1 MQQLEQDPDFWRD
14 LVENINELVQS
25 VRPDGSFRYVNR
37 AWRET
42 LGYSREEVSRLSV
55 FDVIHPSSRSHC
67 EEIFQRVLRGEE
79 FGGVETTFL
88 TKNGLAVLL
97 EASINCHFKDGRP
110 VATRTILRNISERKR
125 AEELLQESE
134 ARFRLLFE
142 GANDAIFLADA
153 ETGILTHCNLAAETL
168 LGRNR
173 AEIVGRHQTFLHPPE
188 EADLYLELFRSHVA
202 SQANACIEG
211 EVIRKDGRRV
221 VVSISPSVT
230 TIGNQKVI
238 QGIFRDITERKRAEE
253 EHRHFEIQVRHT
265 QKLESLGVLA
275 GGIAHDFNNLLT
287 PIVGYAGLALMR
299 LSDESPIRPMLCVI
313 ERAARRA
320 ADLAQQMLAYSGKG
334 KLDIQVFRLD
344 ALVQE
349 MIELLGTAISRKAT
363 LDLDLRP
370 AAIEG
375 DATQIRQVVLN
386 LIINAS
392 DALEDRV
399 GTICVRTGIRQ
410 MDAENLNSPFSS
422 TTLPVGA
429 YAYLEVEDNGCGMS
443 ADTVAKIFDPFFTT
457 KFTGRGLGL
466 ATVLGIVHSHNGA
479 IQVTSRPGQGAVF
492 QVFLPCVNVKTND
505 VSIASHSKP
514 PPRGQGTV
522 LIIEDEEGIR
532 DLIRNVIASVGFQAL
547 EAVDGHD
554 GLDLFQRRE
563 REIDLVLLDLTM
575 PRLDGVEVLQELRRL
590 RSDIPVVVM
599 SGYTEQDVS
608 RRFADLHVS
617 GFLAKP
623 FRLDDLLTLICQL
636 LPSKPPDECP
646 DH

>member
-1 MQQLEQDPDFWRD
+1 MEQLEQDPDFWRD
-14 LVENINELVQS
+14 LIENINDLVQS

-37 AWRET
+37 AWCET
-42 LGYSREEVSRLSV
+42 LGYSREEVTRLSV

-67 EEIFQRVLRGEE
+67 EEIFRRVLAGEQ
-79 FGGVETTFL
+79 FDGVETIFV
-88 TKNGLAVLL
+88 TKDGMAVLL
-97 EASINCHFKDGRP
+97 EASINCHFKNGQP
-110 VATRTILRNISERKR
+110 VATRTILRDITERKR
-125 AEELLQESE
+125 IEESLRASE

-168 LGRNR
+168 LGQER
-173 AEIVGRHQTFLHPPE
+173 AEIIGRHQTFLHPPE
-188 EADLYLELFRSHVA
+188 EADRYSELFRSHVA
-202 SQANACIEG
+202 SQANTRIEA

-221 VVSISPSVT
+221 VVSISPSIT

-253 EHRHFEIQVRHT
+253 EHRNFEIQVRHT

-287 PIVGYAGLALMR
+287 PIVGYASLALMR
-299 LSDESPIRPMLCVI
+299 LPEESPVRPMLYVI
-313 ERAARRA
+313 ERTARRA
-320 ADLAQQMLAYSGKG
+320 TDLAQQMLAYSGRG

-349 MIELLGTAISRKAT
+349 MIELLDVAISRKAT

-375 DATQIRQVVLN
+375 DATQIRQIALN
-386 LIINAS
+386 LIMNAS
-392 DALEDRV
+392 EALEDHV
-399 GTICVRTGIRQ
+399 GTIRVRTGVRQ
-410 MDAENLNSPFSS
+410 TDTENLTSS
-422 TTLPVGA
+422 FCSKTLPAGA
-429 YAYLEVEDNGCGMS
+429 YAYLAVEDNGCGMS
-443 ADTVAKIFDPFFTT
+443 ADTMAKMFDPFFTT

-466 ATVLGIVHSHNGA
+466 SAILGIVHSHNGA
-479 IQVTSRPGQGAVF
+479 ITVTSRPGQGAVF
-492 QVFLPCVNVKTND
+492 QVYLPCVNVKTND
-505 VSIASHSKP
+505 VLIAPHSKALL
-514 PPRGQGTV
+514 RGQGTV

-532 DLIRNVIASVGFQAL
+532 DLIRNVIESVGFQAL
-547 EAVDGHD
+547 EAVDGYE
-554 GLDLFQRRE
+554 GLDLFRRWE

-590 RSDIPVVVM
+590 RSDIPVIVM
-599 SGYTEQDVS
+599 SGYAEQDVS
-608 RRFADLHVS
+608 RRFADLQVS

-623 FRLDDLLTLICQL
+623 FRLDDLLTLIYQL
-636 LPSKPPDECP
+636 LPSRPPDEYP
-646 DH
+646 